1 MTMAGS
7 DNEPDDLDVVVV
19 GAGFAGLAAALALA
33 DAGKSVMVIE
43 ANQQVGGRC
52 AGGTTS
58 DGQWLELGGQWV
70 ASDHHRLLALIE
82 RFGLTTESTDRV
94 GRIVSLQGGIRLELD
109 PSDSTSTLS
118 PAEQADVDRTAREF
132 SVIIEG
138 VDLEAPW
145 RSRDS
150 ELLDEQTFA
159 SWIRANTASE
169 RARIAFT
176 TRCEAVFAPDP
187 LEVSL
192 LHAAYY
198 FKSGNHIGGLLGL
211 AREAQTDR
219 VIGGASVVCDAIAA
233 HLDARVVTGEPA
245 RTVSW
250 GDDWVT
256 VTSRSG
262 RTWTARQS
270 IVTLPP
276 PLAARLEYEPIMPAE
291 RDQLTQRLHSISVVK
306 LYLVFST
313 PFWREAGLSGEAV
326 IDEGPIKV
334 VLDNTPDGYD
344 RGVLVSFIE
353 GHDKV
358 RWDLGTPSARRD
370 AFADVATR
378 LFGDAASNPVEY
390 LECDWTTAEF
400 TRGCYS
406 AHFAPGTWTN
416 YGPALTAPVGPIHWA
431 GTETATE
438 WTGYME
444 GAVRSG
450 ERAAAEVLGLLK

>member
-1 MTMAGS
+1 
-7 DNEPDDLDVVVV
+7 
-19 GAGFAGLAAALALA
+19 
-33 DAGKSVMVIE
+33 
-43 ANQQVGGRC
+43 
-52 AGGTTS
+52 
-58 DGQWLELGGQWV
+58 
-70 ASDHHRLLALIE
+70 
-82 RFGLTTESTDRV
+82 V

-109 PSDSTSTLS
+109 PSDLTSTLS

-132 SVIIEG
+132 SAIIEG
-138 VDLEAPW
+138 VHLEAPW

-159 SWIRANTASE
+159 AWIRANTTSE

-176 TRCEAVFAPDP
+176 TRCEAIFAPDP

-219 VIGGASVVCDAIAA
+219 VTGGASVVCDSIAA
-233 HLDARVVTGEPA
+233 HLGARVVTGEPV
-245 RTVSW
+245 RRVSW
-250 GDDWVT
+250 GDDRVT

-270 IVTLPP
+270 IITLPP
-276 PLAARLEYEPIMPAE
+276 PLAARLEYEPIMPAA

-306 LYLVFST
+306 LYLVFGT

-334 VLDNTPDGYD
+334 VLDNTPHGYD
-344 RGVLVSFIE
+344 QGVLVSFIE

-358 RWDLGTPSARRD
+358 RWDLDSPSARRE
-370 AFADVATR
+370 AFADIAQR
-378 LFGDAASNPVEY
+378 LFGDAASHPIEY
-390 LECDWTTAEF
+390 LERDWTTAEF
-400 TRGCYS
+400 SRGCYS
-406 AHFAPGTWTN
+406 AHLAPGTWTN